1 MAERDNSYDVAIIGG
16 ALAGAATA
24 ILLLREQPNLRVV
37 IIERAATFGRRV
49 GEATVE
55 VSAHFLMRVIGLT
68 RYLNETQLAKN
79 GMRFW
84 FANERTRE
92 LPDCSELGGK
102 YQVRIPAFQVDR
114 STLDE
119 EVLRRAVAAGARLI
133 RPATVRRVELQPGG
147 TQRVIVQA
155 QHGGSALPDASR
167 AVAPERALPQETQRD
182 ATISARWVVDAS
194 GVAAVLARQE
204 GWFTPNSAHPTA
216 SVWARWRGVKDWD
229 GLELS
234 RKFPAWAAAQFGIR
248 GTATNHLTG
257 DGWWAWLI
265 PLKGGDVSIGVVYD
279 QRLVEFPSGG
289 ALGDRLKE
297 FLARHPVGRELLADA
312 QWIEGDVLARKNLAY
327 SSARLAGD
335 GFVLVGD
342 AAGFLD
348 PLYSPG
354 MDWVSYTVTRAA
366 ELIRHGPALA
376 AAYEND
382 FQMSYR
388 RWFDAL
394 YRDKYEYIGEFDLMQ
409 RAFRLDLG
417 LYYLGVVSQPYRH
430 GARAHATPTFS
441 TTAATPVYQL
451 MRAYNRRFA
460 AIARARRR
468 RGTLGRHN
476 ARQRRLLDGFT
487 FQPRDAGKLGRAL
500 LGWGWLELTEGWRTW
515 FAPAPRAAAGEL
527 APLAPQTQEAGR

>member
-1 MAERDNSYDVAIIGG
+1 MANSDETHDVAIIGG

-24 ILLLREQPNLRVV
+24 MLLLREQPHLRVV
-37 IIERAATFGRRV
+37 ILERSTRFGRRV

-55 VSAHFLMRVIGLT
+55 VSAHFLMRVLGLT

-84 FANERTRE
+84 FANDRTRE

-119 EVLRRAVAAGARLI
+119 EVLRRAVAAGAQLR

-147 TQRVIVQA
+147 LQVIHTDA
-155 QHGGSALPDASR
+155 GSLR
-167 AVAPERALPQETQRD
+167 
-182 ATISARWVVDAS
+182 ARWVVDAS
-194 GVAAVLARQE
+194 GAAAVLARQE
-204 GWFTPNSAHPTA
+204 GWFTPNTAHPTA

-229 GLELS
+229 GWELA
-234 RKFPAWAAAQFGIR
+234 RQFPAWATAQHGIR

-279 QRLVEFPSGG
+279 QRLVQFPTGG
-289 ALGDRLKE
+289 ALGERLKE
-297 FLARHPVGRELLADA
+297 FLVRHPVGRELLADA
-312 QWIEGDVLARKNLAY
+312 QWVEGDVLARKNLAY

-366 ELIRHGPALA
+366 ELIRHGPQLA
-376 AAYEND
+376 AAYERD
-382 FQMSYR
+382 FQMSQR

-441 TTAATPVYQL
+441 TTAAAPVYHL

-468 RGTLGRHN
+468 RGALGRHN
-476 ARQRRLLDGFT
+476 AGERRLLDGFT
-487 FQPRDAGKLGRAL
+487 FQARDVGKVCRAL

-515 FAPAPRAAAGEL
+515 LASPRHAAAAEL
-527 APLAPQTQEAGR
+527 APLVPQTREAGR